1 MPFRSVCNGEDSLC
15 FRIETDLSWSSF
27 PVLKCGRMNRSTPPA
42 APLRSRR
49 TVRSGGS
56 RSAALSRVGSESQ
69 SGWFEQAGRV
79 VLFVVA
85 ALGIA
90 HVTALILMSGYRH
103 SLLSQQSVQTSERI
117 AALKSEVR
125 ELEVRAAKARFDRQY
140 LEELARHQGF
150 VRKSERVLVPVA
162 PGAGLPVED
171 QTPTVPLPNAAGR

>member
-1 MPFRSVCNGEDSLC
+1 VPS
-15 FRIETDLSWSSF
+15 RIEIDLSWSRF

-49 TVRSGGS
+49 AVRSGGS
-56 RSAALSRVGSESQ
+56 RTGMALSSVGSEAQ

-103 SLLSQQSVQTSERI
+103 SLRSQQSVVASDRI
-117 AALKSEVR
+117 SALTSEVR
-125 ELEVRAAKARFDRQY
+125 ELEVRAAKARSDRQY

-150 VRKSERVLVPVA
+150 VRKSERVLVPFA
-162 PGAGLPVED
+162 PGAGMPVED
-171 QTPTVPLPNAAGR
+171 PAPTVPLVPSAAGR